1 MSATNPAFTIPRWS
15 LVGMEAMWVKMW
27 DPPTESPATPD
38 MIAPTNPVPEVML
51 AAGMANIAPVAPHTL
66 SLDLLH
72 NLDLATWD
80 SPAPIG
86 QPGAKFLTYFTV
98 INPDVPATLNG
109 NFPSLTVR
117 MPCSVIFHCATSGK
131 GPPPHTIH
139 WHGMEP
145 TPMNDGV
152 GHCSMEIGGYT
163 YQWQPSFLGTYFY
176 HCHRNTMQHFEF
188 GLYGLLLVEPGDTY
202 FATLADPA
210 IPIGHC
216 RDGKRRVAA
225 NLAPTAANPAGFPQ
239 FPGWNS
245 NPRDAADPWKNDP
258 TKNQA
263 VAFLTDPHAQT
274 VPFDV
279 EALWVFD
286 DRDYNWSQN
295 ASGAHD
301 SFPRHGNT
309 PGYDDDFARNPGNN
323 GFMAF
328 NDYRA
333 DYWFVTGVP
342 VPTPLGGPPAAI
354 PAGIVIPAELNSGI
368 SGSQVSVEAYIGQT
382 ILIRCLDAAYNNCE
396 YTFPVDIVIVAWDGR
411 ALGVP
416 PYGFNEAY
424 LIPANT
430 PIYVSV
436 GRRFDALIRVFSPI
450 SSHAVCKFIDTR
462 GANVPGFE
470 VVTCTALVPINISP
484 LTLTATTSLTS
495 PQPSGTAITV
505 NAAMTGNPGSQ
516 APTSGYY
523 EYQFWL
529 FNGNDWTLVQDYSES
544 TQWVLPNTT
553 PVGVYTIQ
561 ANIRSIGTSVESH
574 ATARISNFAI
584 VPAAAAAA
592 TGAILTPTP
601 LTSQPVGNTVSFQAA
616 GSGSTAYEY
625 EFSLWNGAV
634 WSLVQSYGPADT
646 WIMPDTTP
654 VGLYTV
660 QVSVRGAGR
669 TVEFDVQ
676 ARVTNYS
683 IIPVAAAAAT
693 GVTVTPNPL
702 TSQTVGNTVSFQAAG
717 SGSTAYEYEFWLW
730 SGAAWAKVQSYG
742 SLDTWVMP
750 SNTTAG
756 LYTVQVNVRGA
767 GRTVEFDA
775 QTRVNNYAIISAAA
789 TGVTLTPNPLTSQT
803 AGNSAS
809 FKAAGQGSTA
819 YEFEFYLWDGN
830 SWSLVQGYS
839 SNDTYVLP
847 VNTPVGTYTVQVNAR
862 GTGRSVEYDAQA
874 RVDNYQITL

>member
-38 MIAPTNPVPEVML
+38 MIAPTNPVPEVMF
-51 AAGMANIAPVAPHTL
+51 AAGMANIAPVAQHTL

-109 NFPSLTVR
+109 NFPSFTVR

-225 NLAPTAANPAGFPQ
+225 NLAPTAANPTGFPQ

-245 NPRDAADPWKNDP
+245 NPRDAVDPWKNDP

-309 PGYDDDFARNPGNN
+309 PGYDDDFARNPGVN

-342 VPTPLGGPPAAI
+342 VPAHEGGIGTI

-368 SGSQVSVEAYIGQT
+368 SGSQVSIEAYIGQT

-424 LIPANT
+424 LVPANT

-436 GRRFDALIRVFSPI
+436 GRRFDALIRAFEPI
-450 SSHAVCKFIDTR
+450 NSFGICKFIDTR
-462 GANVPGFE
+462 GANVSGFE
-470 VVTCTALVPINISP
+470 VVTCTARVPINISA
-484 LTLTATTSLTS
+484 LTVAASPSLVS
-495 PQPSGTAITV
+495 PQTSGTAIAFT
-505 NAAMTGNPGSQ
+505 ATMPGNPGSQ
-516 APTSGYY
+516 APTSGEFEYQFWLKDTTGTYTLVQPFSTANVWNWATTGLNAGTYNVAVQIKPLGDTPVNGFSAETVLSYVLSGVAAQTLDVATQTTGTDVTFTATAAGGTPPFEYQFWLKDLSGTYTLAQPFSAANAWIWPTAGLAAGTYTIAVQAKSSGSANPNGFDVETVVTHVVAAVAATTLNCVVTPATPQVSGTPVSFDATASGGTGPY

-529 FNGNDWTLVQDYSES
+529 KDTTGAYTLVQAYSAAKVWNWAAAGLPIGRYFIAIQARTAGSNQPNGYDVEIVETFDVLPAPALNLGVS
-544 TQWVLPNTT
+544 TQTLGNNVDF
-553 PVGVYTIQ
+553 
-561 ANIRSIGTSVESH
+561 IGT
-574 ATARISNFAI
+574 
-584 VPAAAAAA
+584 A
-592 TGAILTPTP
+592 TGGTAPYEYQFWLKDLTGTYT
-601 LTSQPVGNTVSFQAA
+601 LVQPYSLSNTFNWDITGLAA
-616 GSGSTAYEY
+616 GAY
-625 EFSLWNGAV
+625 SIA
-634 WSLVQSYGPADT
+634 
-646 WIMPDTTP
+646 
-654 VGLYTV
+654 
-660 QVSVRGAGR
+660 
-669 TVEFDVQ
+669 VQ
-676 ARVTNYS
+676 ARSLGSVQPNGYDVENVVTY
-683 IIPVAAAAAT
+683 
-693 GVTVTPNPL
+693 
-702 TSQTVGNTVSFQAAG
+702 
-717 SGSTAYEYEFWLW
+717 
-730 SGAAWAKVQSYG
+730 
-742 SLDTWVMP
+742 
-750 SNTTAG
+750 
-756 LYTVQVNVRGA
+756 QV
-767 GRTVEFDA
+767 
-775 QTRVNNYAIISAAA
+775 
-789 TGVTLTPNPLTSQT
+789 P
-803 AGNSAS
+803 
-809 FKAAGQGSTA
+809 
-819 YEFEFYLWDGN
+819 
-830 SWSLVQGYS
+830 
-839 SNDTYVLP
+839 
-847 VNTPVGTYTVQVNAR
+847 
-862 GTGRSVEYDAQA
+862 
-874 RVDNYQITL
+874 